1 MGDIIVISV
10 ILFFVGLAVRSMWK
24 DHKNGGC
31 AGCSGCS
38 HNCGSCHSACR
49 MNSNKVKA

>member
-31 AGCSGCS
+31 VGSSGNCAGCKGACS
-38 HNCGSCHSACR
+38 
-49 MNSNKVKA
+49 MNKATN